1 MSWAKVCRLARSFLR
16 FQVHQQFHFRSLGKM
31 ERCEMHENHVQHQ
44 FFLDF
49 NMPKDFFERQ
59 TTAGWIIWQQ
69 SALQS
74 PFFVED

>member
-1 MSWAKVCRLARSFLR
+1 MVLKVECNFFLGHLKK
-16 FQVHQQFHFRSLGKM
+16 V